1 MKALPNPLYTG
12 LTQSSTQ
19 NSFGGLNRRSSASDG
34 EIIDMKNMS
43 SDETP
48 LIAPRKP
55 RTIISQSVDNN
66 GIYALDGLFEVIGTV
81 AYYKGKNVG
90 TVLNSKK
97 TISAL
102 GSKIVILPDKVYYDV
117 ATDEFASIESTVL
130 NQKVKFQDGEYAGAD
145 AKANTIYS
153 KDFVW
158 KDYFKVGDAVT
169 ITGAF
174 LHTQNNQTIVVREI
188 EGDCL
193 RFYENSFT
201 IGTTGD
207 DETVTI
213 SRTMPD
219 LDYICENDNRLFG
232 CKGDTVYAS
241 KLGDVTNWNVF
252 DGIASDSYAVDV
264 GSPGDFTGCITYLGY
279 PVFFKEDV
287 IYKLYGSQPSNF
299 QLMRS
304 ASLGVS
310 PGDSKSLAV
319 AGEILFY
326 MSRVGIVAYSGA
338 TPSSVFLPFN
348 DEKFTDSVA
357 GSDGRKY
364 YVSMKKTNG
373 QHILA
378 VYDTVFNTW
387 HIEDDTEALGF
398 AYLDGLYIMTPTS
411 VLLVNGAG
419 SETINSYVE
428 FADETL
434 STPNKKSVS
443 KIAIRCTVFDEATL
457 EVKIS
462 YDSGEWQTV
471 KTLPGNSK
479 RSYYLPVIPHR
490 CDHFRIRLEGSG
502 RYIVHSITRE
512 YSYGSMN

>member
-19 NSFGGLNRRSSASDG
+19 NSFAGLNRRSSASDG
-34 EIIDMKNMS
+34 EITDMKNMT
-43 SDETP
+43 SDDTP
-48 LIAPRKP
+48 LISPRKP
-55 RTIISQSVDNN
+55 RTLVSQSTNNN
-66 GIYALDGLFEVIGTV
+66 GIYALDGLFEVIGTT
-81 AYYKGKNVG
+81 AYYKGKSVG
-90 TVLNSKK
+90 TVTNSRKN
-97 TISAL
+97 ISAL
-102 GSKIVILPDKVYYDV
+102 GSKIVVLPDKVYYDI
-117 ATDEFASIESTVL
+117 ATDEFANIESTVL

-145 AKANTIYS
+145 AKANTIYA

-158 KDYFKVGDAVT
+158 KNYFKVGDAVT

-174 LHTQNNQTIVVREI
+174 LHTQNNQTIVIREI

-201 IGTTGD
+201 IGETGD

-252 DGIASDSYAVDV
+252 DGIATDSYALNV

-279 PVFFKEDV
+279 PIFFKEDT
-287 IYKLYGSQPSNF
+287 IYKLYGSQPSNYR
-299 QLMRS
+299 LMRS

-310 PGDSKSLAV
+310 PGEHKSLAI

-326 MSRVGIVAYSGA
+326 MSRIGVVAYSGA
-338 TPSSVFLPFN
+338 TPSSIFLPFN
-348 DEKFTDSVA
+348 DEKFTDCVA

-364 YVSMKKTNG
+364 YVSMKKANG
-373 QHILA
+373 QYMLA
-378 VYDTVFNTW
+378 VYDTIFNVW
-387 HIEDDTEALGF
+387 HIEDNTEAVGF
-398 AYLDGLYIMTPTS
+398 AYFDGLYIMTPTA
-411 VLLVNGAG
+411 LLLANGVG
-419 SETINSYVE
+419 TETINSYVE

-434 STPNKKSVS
+434 SAANKKSVS
-443 KIAIRCTVFDEATL
+443 KIAIRCTVLDGANLT
-457 EVKIS
+457 VKIS
-462 YDSGEWQTV
+462 YDSGAWHTI

-479 RSYYLPVIPHR
+479 KSYYLPVIPHR
-490 CDHFRIRLEGSG
+490 CDHFKIRLEGSG
-502 RYIVHSITRE
+502 RYIIHSITRE